1 MNPVEPLPQDWCESV
16 IRILEKGSASHIRW
30 TVRAQMDW
38 SPFGLPYQARGF
50 LARSLRQ
57 PAIWGENISGM
68 MPLPGAPKGMKKTI
82 MKTKQVPF
90 DIYIPASEHR
100 AAVKVDTILIDV
112 YTDDFG
118 NEMVTTASTQLIQ
131 KTQARYMGLLAD
143 SDIRAL
149 RERLSLSQDQLSDLL
164 GCGKKSLSRWENGRE
179 YPSQL
184 VNTLLRLLE
193 EKKVTPEDLRSVRQ
207 PRLKPPPSSSATAH
221 LSESLGSGEN
231 MV

>member
-1 MNPVEPLPQDWCESV
+1 
-16 IRILEKGSASHIRW
+16 
-30 TVRAQMDW
+30 
-38 SPFGLPYQARGF
+38 
-50 LARSLRQ
+50 
-57 PAIWGENISGM
+57 
-68 MPLPGAPKGMKKTI
+68 

-90 DIYIPASEHR
+90 DIYIPATEHR
-100 AAVKVDTILIDV
+100 AAVKVNTIQIDV

-118 NEMVTTASTQLIQ
+118 NEMLTPESSILID

-179 YPSQL
+179 CPSQL

-207 PRLKPPPSSSATAH
+207 PRMSDCDKIVHFIGNRRNAPRTYTGEWSKSPGET
-221 LSESLGSGEN
+221 SEPIA
-231 MV
+231 M

>member
-1 MNPVEPLPQDWCESV
+1 
-16 IRILEKGSASHIRW
+16 
-30 TVRAQMDW
+30 
-38 SPFGLPYQARGF
+38 
-50 LARSLRQ
+50 
-57 PAIWGENISGM
+57 
-68 MPLPGAPKGMKKTI
+68 MKAN
-82 MKTKQVPF
+82 QVPF
-90 DIYIPASEHR
+90 AIYIPATEHR
-100 AAVKVDTILIDV
+100 AAVKVNTIQIDV

-118 NEMVTTASTQLIQ
+118 NEMVTPESSILID

-207 PRLKPPPSSSATAH
+207 PRMTNCDKIVHFIGNRRNAPRTYTGEWAKSPGETSEPTA
-221 LSESLGSGEN
+221 
-231 MV
+231 M

>member
-1 MNPVEPLPQDWCESV
+1 
-16 IRILEKGSASHIRW
+16 
-30 TVRAQMDW
+30 
-38 SPFGLPYQARGF
+38 
-50 LARSLRQ
+50 
-57 PAIWGENISGM
+57 
-68 MPLPGAPKGMKKTI
+68 

-90 DIYIPASEHR
+90 DIYIPATEHR
-100 AAVKVDTILIDV
+100 AAVKVNTIQIDV

-118 NEMVTTASTQLIQ
+118 NEMVTPESSILID

-207 PRLKPPPSSSATAH
+207 PRLTKSITLLRESKCIKQSSKTKLARKPNRKRPPIRPT
-221 LSESLGSGEN
+221 
-231 MV
+231 

>member
-1 MNPVEPLPQDWCESV
+1 M
-16 IRILEKGSASHIRW
+16 
-30 TVRAQMDW
+30 T
-38 SPFGLPYQARGF
+38 
-50 LARSLRQ
+50 
-57 PAIWGENISGM
+57 
-68 MPLPGAPKGMKKTI
+68 
-82 MKTKQVPF
+82 TKHVPF
-90 DIYIPASEHR
+90 DIYIPATEHR
-100 AAVKVDTILIDV
+100 AAVKVNTIQIDV

-118 NEMVTTASTQLIQ
+118 NEMVTPESSILID

-193 EKKVTPEDLRSVRQ
+193 EKIVTPEDLRRVRQ
-207 PRLKPPPSSSATAH
+207 PRQPNCSNSSTMLPAPSARKPAKAPKS
-221 LSESLGSGEN
+221 SLGIKFVVIKSQ
-231 MV
+231 

>member
-1 MNPVEPLPQDWCESV
+1 
-16 IRILEKGSASHIRW
+16 
-30 TVRAQMDW
+30 
-38 SPFGLPYQARGF
+38 
-50 LARSLRQ
+50 
-57 PAIWGENISGM
+57 
-68 MPLPGAPKGMKKTI
+68 MKI
-82 MKTKQVPF
+82 KQVPF
-90 DIYIPASEHR
+90 DIYIPATEHR
-100 AAVKVDTILIDV
+100 AVVKVNTLQIDV

-118 NEMVTTASTQLIQ
+118 NEMVTPASSILID

-193 EKKVTPEDLRSVRQ
+193 EKIVTPEDLRFVRG
-207 PRLKPPPSSSATAH
+207 PRLSTLDEIAPCPQQV
-221 LSESLGSGEN
+221 EGSQEVKFRQTQSNYGC
-231 MV
+231 